1 MLTRLCYL
9 SMDFIF
15 KGTKYEEKYI
25 ILQII
30 RIIKRFSLKK
40 KKIIQRFKNK
50 LIHKKIKITILSV
63 NNKI

>member
-25 ILQII
+25 ILQRI
-30 RIIKRFSLKK
+30 RIIQIRFSLKK
-40 KKIIQRFKNK
+40 KKKQ
-50 LIHKKIKITILSV
+50 LKKDLKI
-63 NNKI
+63 N

>member
-25 ILQII
+25 ILQRI
-30 RIIKRFSLKK
+30 RIIQRFSLKK
-40 KKIIQRFKNK
+40 KKKQLNK
-50 LIHKKIKITILSV
+50 DLKI
-63 NNKI
+63 N